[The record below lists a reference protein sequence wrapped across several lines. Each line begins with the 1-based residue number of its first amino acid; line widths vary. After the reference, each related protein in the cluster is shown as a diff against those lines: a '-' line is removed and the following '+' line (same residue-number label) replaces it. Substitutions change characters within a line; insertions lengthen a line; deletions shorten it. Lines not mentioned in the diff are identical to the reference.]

1 MNELD
6 LFTAIGEADDDL
18 LLPAPK
24 VRTLRRGWL
33 IAAVLTALI
42 ITACAPVIL
51 GAIQTG
57 ELEYI
62 GEFFSEFQH
71 FDSRGDTHSTL
82 RYSESEYV
90 IEIEIE
96 AAEDIPA
103 TIETV
108 YLPTNLPDTWEN
120 QEVTINSAKNTLF
133 CKWDI
138 ISEPGYRVGVYQQW
152 PLDPE
157 DKSIQVFADPG
168 AEVETYL
175 HTIGKLSVLEIA
187 SPANPQVVQ
196 EEGMEHPVVF
206 TTGGKRDFYWSD
218 GVYLFRLYVPYELE
232 ISDVEGV
239 IASLAPADAE
249 DIPIV
254 DPKIQIESRPPGRLF

>member
-6 LFTAIGEADDDL
+6 LFAAIGEIDDDL
-18 LLPAPK
+18 LLPARQP
-24 VRTLRRGWL
+24 RTLRRVWL

-42 ITACAPVIL
+42 ITACAAPAIL

-71 FDSRGDTHSTL
+71 FDSRDDTHSTL
-82 RYSESEYV
+82 QYSESEYA

-96 AAEDIPA
+96 AAENIPD

-108 YLPTNLPDTWEN
+108 YLPAEIPEN
-120 QEVTINSAKNTLF
+120 WQGQEVVINSARMTLTAH
-133 CKWDI
+133 WDI
-138 ISEPGYRVGVYQQW
+138 ISDTGYKPVIYQQW

-168 AEVETYL
+168 AEVETCQ

-187 SPANPQVVQ
+187 SPANPQAVQ
-196 EEGMEHPVVF
+196 AEGMDHPVVF
-206 TTGGKRDFYWSD
+206 TTGGNREFYWSD
-218 GVYLFRLYVPYELE
+218 GVYLFRLYVPYDLE
-232 ISDVEGV
+232 FSDVEGV
-239 IASLAPADAE
+239 ISSLTPTDGAE
-249 DIPIV
+249 IPIV
-254 DPKIQIESRPPGRLF
+254 DPQI

>member
-6 LFTAIGEADDDL
+6 LFAAFSEIDDEL
-18 LLPAPK
+18 LLPTPN

-33 IAAVLTALI
+33 IAAVLTALL

-51 GAIQTG
+51 GTIQTG
-57 ELEYI
+57 DLQYI
-62 GEFFSEFQH
+62 GEFFSEFQR
-71 FDSRGDTHSTL
+71 FDSQGDAHTTL
-82 RYSESEYV
+82 KYSESEYT
-90 IEIEIE
+90 IDIEIE
-96 AAEDIPA
+96 AAENIPDA
-103 TIETV
+103 IETV
-108 YLPTNLPDTWEN
+108 YLPTDIPDSWEN

-138 ISEPGYRVGVYQQW
+138 LSEPGYRAAVYQQW

-157 DKSIQVFADPG
+157 DKSIQVYADPG
-168 AEVETYL
+168 AEVETCL
-175 HTIGKLSVLEIA
+175 HTLGKLSILEIA

-232 ISDVEGV
+232 FSDVEGV
-239 IASLAPADAE
+239 IASLADADTE
-249 DIPIV
+249 EIPVV
-254 DPKIQIESRPPGRLF
+254 DPQP

>member
-6 LFTAIGEADDDL
+6 LFAAIGQIDDNL

-24 VRTLRRGWL
+24 IRPLRRGWL
-33 IAAVLTALI
+33 IAAVLTVLL

-57 ELEYI
+57 DLQYV
-62 GEFFSEFQH
+62 GEFFSEFQR
-71 FDSRGDTHSTL
+71 FDNQGNANSTL
-82 RYSESEYV
+82 KYSESEYT

-96 AAEDIPA
+96 AAENIPA
-103 TIETV
+103 AIETV
-108 YLPTNLPDTWEN
+108 YLPIELPDAWEN
-120 QEVTINSAKNTLF
+120 QEVTINSVKNTLF

-138 ISEPGYRVGVYQQW
+138 LSEPGYRAAVYQQW

-168 AEVETYL
+168 ATVETCL
-175 HTIGKLSVLEIA
+175 HTIGKISVLEIA

-196 EEGMEHPVVF
+196 EKGMEHPVVF

-232 ISDVEGV
+232 FEAVEHVIS
-239 IASLAPADAE
+239 SLAPADSAE
-249 DIPIV
+249 IPIV
-254 DPKIQIESRPPGRLF
+254 DP